1 MIAFVLAATLTF
13 DEAYARALKAHG
25 LDTAF
30 LAGIKR
36 LQEPARWGLP
46 QLRFE
51 TSAQRGENVD
61 LRSDGIVRLENTT
74 SILSVDVPLR
84 DRGARARREANIA
97 TDALLFRR
105 RALDE
110 ADDVFRRTLDAF
122 ARLYVAERRIDLLT
136 DAANRSGGL
145 RERAK
150 TMLAAGTIDNLT
162 AAAWEEQALSMET
175 QLVDLD
181 IQRLDAEARLR
192 QVIGYT
198 GDEPI
203 EVVADLEHLQP
214 SAAPRETLDHATL
227 LERKRRLALDELQAQ
242 RKPQMLLT
250 GFGGTAGG
258 SGIYGVRFSL
268 ILPSFDAA
276 RVAQAQLELE
286 EAERAKNAA
295 AEATTSETQQV
306 RLQLASVDKRI
317 KLHER
322 TVELARARQQSVA
335 RLVAAGARSELQLVN
350 AADEVVRRESDLLAL
365 RVERWKLR
373 QTEHHLALQSNEII
387 AAAEP

>member
-1 MIAFVLAATLTF
+1 MRALVLLLTLAALPLRAATLTF

-46 QLRFE
+46 TLRFE
-51 TSAQRGENVD
+51 TTAMRGEQVD
-61 LRSDGIVRLENTT
+61 LRDEGLVRLERTT
-74 SILSVDVPLR
+74 SILAVDVPLR

-97 TDALLFRR
+97 TDVLLFRR

-110 ADDVFRRTLDAF
+110 ANDVFRRTLDAF
-122 ARLYVAERRIDLLT
+122 AHLYLAERRIDLMH
-136 DAANRSGGL
+136 G
-145 RERAK
+145 RASAGQS
-150 TMLAAGTIDNLT
+150 LA
-162 AAAWEEQALSMET
+162 EEE

-181 IQRLDAEARLR
+181 IERLDAEARLR
-192 QVIGYT
+192 QLM
-198 GDEPI
+198 GDVSAEPMELI
-203 EVVADLEHLQP
+203 VDLEHLQP
-214 SAAPRETLDHATL
+214 SAAPPRATVDRATL
-227 LERKRRLALDELQAQ
+227 EERKRRIALDELLAQ

-258 SGIYGVRFSL
+258 AGLYGVRFSL
-268 ILPSFDAA
+268 TFPSFDAT

-295 AEATTSETQQV
+295 AEAARSDSDQV
-306 RLQLASVDKRI
+306 RMALAAADKRI
-317 KLHER
+317 ALLER
-322 TVELARARQQSVA
+322 AADLARARRKAAPQD
-335 RLVAAGARSELQLVN
+335 AGAELDL
-350 AADEVVRRESDLLAL
+350 VRRESDLLAM

-373 QTEHHLALQSNEII
+373 QMENHLALQTNEVV
-387 AAAEP
+387 AALDTP